1 MGKKFKS
8 KKSVVKRF
16 KVTAKGKIKVRKQSG
31 RSHLMG
37 SKSAKRKRQLKDQP
51 ILKKTQELAVKR
63 MLGI

>member
-1 MGKKFKS
+1 MAKKFKS

-16 KVTAKGKIKVRKQSG
+16 KVTGKGKIKVRKQSG

-51 ILKKTQELAVKR
+51 ILKKTQELAIKR